1 MKPVLAV
8 SEPAFWPTSRHGG
21 ATRLRALPLLVVLLL
36 SLQAAQGAE
45 APEPAASEV
54 TSFEP
59 VMVSGIGRPVVLSR
73 DLLTR
78 VLGVFQAKRAKLA
91 PNASLHF
98 RLAGRGAVQPGE
110 RVLAGVVSSATGEPL
125 GPKFESDEQQRFAAE
140 LLQQQVVEGSSLRF
154 EKSKSKSGLRPEVR
168 SPASSTNRV
177 RLGDLRLECEVL
189 WELWK
194 PEVPVVMRM
203 GFAAAGGPCRS
214 PRIAF
219 STAFAQPVVAVRLR
233 EGERVVDLSPSKP
246 GRSLSIPLHDE
257 TWGHEAVVEL
267 EFLPNSAL

>member
-1 MKPVLAV
+1 MKPALAV
-8 SEPAFWPTSRHGG
+8 PEPAIWPTSRHGG

-78 VLGVFQAKRAKLA
+78 VVGVFKAKRAKLA
-91 PNASLHF
+91 PNSSLHF
-98 RLAGRGAVQPGE
+98 RLAGRGVVQPGE

-125 GPKFESDEQQRFAAE
+125 GPKFESDEQQRFTAE
-140 LLQQQVVEGSSLRF
+140 LLQQQVLEGSSLRF
-154 EKSKSKSGLRPEVR
+154 EKSKSKSGLKPEVR
-168 SPASSTNRV
+168 SPASSSSRV

-194 PEVPVVMRM
+194 PEVPLMMRM
-203 GFAAAGGPCRS
+203 AFSAAGGPCRS
-214 PRIAF
+214 SSIAF
-219 STAFAQPVVAVRLR
+219 LTSFGQPIQAARLR
-233 EGERVVDLSPSKP
+233 EGARVLDLSPPKP
-246 GRSLSIPLHDE
+246 GQALSIPLHDE
-257 TWGHEAVVEL
+257 TWSHEAAVEL
-267 EFLPNSAL
+267 EYLPSSPL